1 MKLSIIIVAII
12 CSLISA
18 TSAKLGGSVVGDGG
32 RSLKAA
38 TKSDKKKADIKSG
51 KSRTLKAGDK
61 GGVKSEKSGNK
72 LDKGRTL
79 KAGGKGGVKSEKSGN
94 KLDKGI

>member
-18 TSAKLGGSVVGDGG
+18 TCAKLGGDVVVDGG
-32 RSLKAA
+32 RSLKSA
-38 TKSDKKKADIKSG
+38 TKSDKKADIKSG
-51 KSRTLKAGDK
+51 KS
-61 GGVKSEKSGNK
+61 
-72 LDKGRTL
+72 RTL

-94 KLDKGI
+94 KSDKGI

>member
-18 TSAKLGGSVVGDGG
+18 TSAKLGGNVVGGDGG

-38 TKSDKKKADIKSG
+38 TKSDKKADIKSRKG
-51 KSRTLKAGDK
+51 RALKAGGK
-61 GGVKSEKSGNK
+61 GGDKSEKSGDK

-94 KLDKGI
+94 KSDKGI

>member
-18 TSAKLGGSVVGDGG
+18 TSAKLGGSVVGDGE

-38 TKSDKKKADIKSG
+38 TKSDKKADIKSG

-72 LDKGRTL
+72 
-79 KAGGKGGVKSEKSGN
+79 S
-94 KLDKGI
+94 DKGI